1 MKYAST
7 MTSLHSELNKISTE
21 FKHLSLKRQTLLER
35 KKLQCIFQELSNRVQ
50 LEHPEDDSYQHEID
64 SIDEQLNQL
73 TKRKAELQKKY
84 DNIIYGEDEKKSQ
97 KGVSKCTA
105 AHRFSIILILYS
117 FSFLLE
123 FTSIEKV
130 VPDLP
135 GIFFVAQPDFP
146 APTVILDV
154 EKLPRCPT
162 RTQCPE
168 CREFILTETFTSIN
182 GFTWLICFTTALTG
196 CVAGCC
202 FIPFCMD
209 RFKSITHRCPKCRT
223 SLITIEQL

>member
-1 MKYAST
+1 

-97 KGVSKCTA
+97 K
-105 AHRFSIILILYS
+105 
-117 FSFLLE
+117 E